1 MDCASFHPQIA
12 VMGKE
17 LEVMVPQLDEK
28 SAMMKKLVDN
38 LTKETKQA
46 DAVKQ
51 AVLEDEINAKE
62 KAAIAQAISEDA
74 SKDLETAMPALRD
87 SEEALKGLTKADI
100 NELKS
105 FTTPPALVQFCME
118 AVCILLGAK

>member
-1 MDCASFHPQIA
+1 MDFSSSYPQIEIMGRELEIKVPKLDEQSA
-12 VMGKE
+12 VM
-17 LEVMVPQLDEK
+17 
-28 SAMMKKLVDN
+28 KKMVDN
-38 LTKETKQA
+38 LTTQTKQA
-46 DAVKQ
+46 DSYKQ
-51 AVLEDEINAKE
+51 GVLEDEINAKE
-62 KAAIAQAISEDA
+62 KAAIATAISEDA

>member
-1 MDCASFHPQIA
+1 MDCSSSYPQIEIMGRELEIKVPKLDEQSA
-12 VMGKE
+12 VM
-17 LEVMVPQLDEK
+17 
-28 SAMMKKLVDN
+28 KKMVDN
-38 LTKETKQA
+38 LTTQTKQA
-46 DAVKQ
+46 DTYKQ
-51 AVLEDEINAKE
+51 GVLEDEINAKE
-62 KAAIAQAISEDA
+62 KAAIATAISEDA

-87 SEEALKGLTKADI
+87 SEDALKGLTKADI

>member
-1 MDCASFHPQIA
+1 
-12 VMGKE
+12 MGKE
-17 LEVMVPQLDEK
+17 LEIKVPKLDEQ
-28 SAMMKKLVDN
+28 SAVMKKMVDN
-38 LTKETKQA
+38 LTTQTKQA
-46 DAVKQ
+46 DTYKQ
-51 AVLEDEINAKE
+51 GVLEDEINAKE
-62 KAAIAQAISEDA
+62 KAAIATAISEDA

-87 SEEALKGLTKADI
+87 SEDALKGLTKADI